1 MLKTCLA
8 FQYRVGSMQFPRNS
22 HCAVQFKLRIW
33 DKTHISNSNQYSHLK
48 SITFQPES
56 HSHYRFS
63 GQCQWM
69 NEQLITEKKNQQ
81 KLYDIYLF
89 RTRYEHAPTRTPKTN
104 IHREKKKSLQMNA
117 RTTHN
122 AQCSPFDS
130 PLKAINVFNETSWA
144 PKIPWVLNE

>member
-69 NEQLITEKKNQQ
+69 NEHFITEKK
-81 KLYDIYLF
+81 KSAKVIWYLF
-89 RTRYEHAPTRTPKTN
+89 ISNTIRTRSHAHTKDKHTT
-104 IHREKKKSLQMNA
+104 REKKKS
-117 RTTHN
+117 HFKWN

>member
-8 FQYRVGSMQFPRNS
+8 FQNRVGSMQFPRNS

-69 NEQLITEKKNQQ
+69 NEHFITEKKIS
-81 KLYDIYLF
+81 KSYMIFIYF
-89 RTRYEHAPTRTPKTN
+89 EHDTN
-104 IHREKKKSLQMNA
+104 TLPRAHQRQTYNERKKKSHFKWM
-117 RTTHN
+117 H

-130 PLKAINVFNETSWA
+130 PLKAINVFNETSLP

>member
-69 NEQLITEKKNQQ
+69 NEQFITEKKNQQ

-89 RTRYEHAPTRTPKTN
+89 RTRYEHAPTRKHTTS
-104 IHREKKKSLQMNA
+104 KKKSHFKWM
-117 RTTHN
+117 H

-130 PLKAINVFNETSWA
+130 PLKAINVFNETSLP